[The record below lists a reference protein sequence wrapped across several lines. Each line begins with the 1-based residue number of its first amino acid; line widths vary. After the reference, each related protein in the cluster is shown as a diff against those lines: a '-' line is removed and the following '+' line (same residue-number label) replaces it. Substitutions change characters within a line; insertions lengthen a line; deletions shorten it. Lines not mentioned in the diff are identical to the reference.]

1 MKNRM
6 AYDYSELLQR
16 VEDWAQQASELGWLN
31 PQQLPLTHVKKEDF
45 FSPLEKAGGEDL
57 RESRP
62 LIVAFMGGTGV
73 GKSSLLNRLA
83 GKPIAKSGMTRPTSK
98 EVTLFHHREIT
109 LKNLPLTDI
118 RVANHDDNAQKNVV
132 WIDMPDFDSTDTH
145 NKELVLNWLPHID
158 VLIYVVSPERYR
170 DEKAWRLL
178 LAEGATHAWL
188 FVLNQWDRGVFEQAD
203 DFEKQLKLAGFNAP
217 LIFKTN
223 CQNASPPFEGGRG
236 GCALNDEF
244 CQLTETLTSLATQ
257 KTIEQLET
265 HGKHVRIHQLQEQL
279 QNYLVPFGNETVLKK
294 LPHHWNSNWKKTAA
308 QLQQGFAWRLQP
320 LAEHFAQHVNDLLNS
335 KNVISLWDE
344 WAQTRFDD
352 ALNMLIIDAQ
362 KLGFPIAPLELE
374 LLPLR
379 EKAQKQFNS
388 HVELQTRQALA
399 QRGNIVQRALLK
411 FVAMAEIVLP
421 LAAMSWVG
429 FQVIN
434 GYYESNQ
441 THDHY
446 LNVDFAIHSTLVC
459 GLSWLVPFFI
469 LKKCQPSLEKCAV
482 RGLNKGISQG
492 FTSLT
497 VEVMTAIEQFQQ
509 QRAMQLQS
517 VNTLL
522 ALCES
527 MTEKPIEFAPN
538 SQLERM
544 LVSEK

>member
-1 MKNRM
+1 M

-31 PQQLPLTHVKKEDF
+31 PQKIPLTNVKKEDF
-45 FSPLEKAGGEDL
+45 FSPFENGGGGDL

-83 GKPIAKSGMTRPTSK
+83 GKPIAKAGMTRPTSK

-109 LKNLPLTDI
+109 LPNLPLTDI
-118 RVANHDDNAQKNVV
+118 RVANHDDAAQKNVV
-132 WIDMPDFDSTDTH
+132 WIDMPDFDSTNAH
-145 NKELVLNWLPHID
+145 NKELVFNWLPHID

-188 FVLNQWDRGVFEQAD
+188 FVLNQWDRGVFEQAA
-203 DFEKQLKLAGFNAP
+203 DFEKQLTLAGFNAP
-217 LIFKTN
+217 LIFKTCCDIDLN
-223 CQNASPPFEGGRG
+223 
-236 GCALNDEF
+236 LNDEF
-244 CQLTETLTSLATQ
+244 CQLTETLTALATQ
-257 KTIEQLET
+257 KTIEQLEI
-265 HGKHVRIHQLQEQL
+265 HGKHVRVHLLQNQL
-279 QNYLVPFGNETVLKK
+279 QNYLVPFGNETALKK
-294 LPHHWNSNWKKTAA
+294 LPHHWHSNWKATAA

-320 LAEHFAQHVNDLLNS
+320 LAEHFTQHVNDLLNT
-335 KNVISLWDE
+335 KNLISLWDE

-362 KLGFPIAPLELE
+362 KLGFPIAPLELQ

-388 HVELQTRQALA
+388 YVELQTRQALA

-429 FQVIN
+429 FQVLN

-492 FTSLT
+492 LASLT
-497 VEVMTAIEQFQQ
+497 AEVITAIEQFQQ
-509 QRAMQLQS
+509 QRTTQLQS
-517 VNTLL
+517 VHALL
-522 ALCES
+522 AVCES
-527 MTEKPIEFAPN
+527 ITEKPVEFAPN
-538 SQLERM
+538 SPLERM
-544 LVSEK
+544 LVAEK

>member
-6 AYDYSELLQR
+6 AYDYSELLQS
-16 VEDWAQQASELGWLN
+16 VEDWTQQASELGWLN
-31 PQQLPLTHVKKEDF
+31 PQQTPLTHVKKEDF
-45 FSPLEKAGGEDL
+45 FSPFENGGGEDL

-83 GKPIAKSGMTRPTSK
+83 GKPIAKAGMTRPTSK
-98 EVTLFHHREIT
+98 EVTLFHHREMS
-109 LKNLPLTDI
+109 LPNLPLTDI
-118 RVANHDDNAQKNVV
+118 RVANHDDAAQKNVV
-132 WIDMPDFDSTDTH
+132 WIDMPDFDSTNAH
-145 NKELVLNWLPHID
+145 NKELVFNWLPHID

-188 FVLNQWDRGVFEQAD
+188 FILNQWDRDVFEQAA
-203 DFEKQLKLAGFNAP
+203 DFEKQLTLAGFNAP
-217 LIFKTN
+217 LIFKTCCDIDLN
-223 CQNASPPFEGGRG
+223 
-236 GCALNDEF
+236 LNDEF

-257 KTIEQLET
+257 KTIEQLEI
-265 HGKHVRIHQLQEQL
+265 HGKHVRVHLLQNQL
-279 QNYLVPFGNETVLKK
+279 QNYLVPFGNETALKK
-294 LPHHWNSNWKKTAA
+294 LPHHWHSNWKATAA

-320 LAEHFAQHVNDLLNS
+320 LAEHFAQHVNDLLNT
-335 KNVISLWDE
+335 KNLISLWDE

-362 KLGFPIAPLELE
+362 KLGFPITPLELQ

-388 HVELQTRQALA
+388 YVELQTRQALA

-429 FQVIN
+429 FQVLN

-492 FTSLT
+492 LASLT
-497 VEVMTAIEQFQQ
+497 AEVIAAIEQFQQ
-509 QRAMQLQS
+509 QRTTQLQS
-517 VNTLL
+517 VHALL
-522 ALCES
+522 AVCES
-527 MTEKPIEFAPN
+527 ITEKPVEFAPN
-538 SQLERM
+538 SPLERM
-544 LVSEK
+544 LVAEK

>member
-1 MKNRM
+1 MKPNLMKNRM

-236 GCALNDEF
+236 GGD
-244 CQLTETLTSLATQ
+244 
-257 KTIEQLET
+257 
-265 HGKHVRIHQLQEQL
+265 
-279 QNYLVPFGNETVLKK
+279 VL
-294 LPHHWNSNWKKTAA
+294 
-308 QLQQGFAWRLQP
+308 
-320 LAEHFAQHVNDLLNS
+320 
-335 KNVISLWDE
+335 
-344 WAQTRFDD
+344 
-352 ALNMLIIDAQ
+352 
-362 KLGFPIAPLELE
+362 
-374 LLPLR
+374 
-379 EKAQKQFNS
+379 
-388 HVELQTRQALA
+388 
-399 QRGNIVQRALLK
+399 
-411 FVAMAEIVLP
+411 
-421 LAAMSWVG
+421 
-429 FQVIN
+429 
-434 GYYESNQ
+434 
-441 THDHY
+441 
-446 LNVDFAIHSTLVC
+446 
-459 GLSWLVPFFI
+459 
-469 LKKCQPSLEKCAV
+469 
-482 RGLNKGISQG
+482 
-492 FTSLT
+492 
-497 VEVMTAIEQFQQ
+497 
-509 QRAMQLQS
+509 
-517 VNTLL
+517 
-522 ALCES
+522 
-527 MTEKPIEFAPN
+527 
-538 SQLERM
+538 
-544 LVSEK
+544 